1 MYKSTLAFLVI
12 DDKVIMIN
20 RNKKPWMGC
29 WNGVGGKLEKGED
42 KTISVIREIEEET
55 KIKKEDY
62 DLEYKGI
69 LTWSVDNNQTIYG
82 LYIFVCKLNKL
93 NLKFPIKT
101 SEGILDL
108 KEINWVID
116 HNNLGVSHN
125 LKYILPYALYK
136 DELYRYHC
144 LFEGNTLL
152 SVDITLLEE

>member
-1 MYKSTLAFLVI
+1 MGQSLTEIAQSLLDA
-12 DDKVIMIN
+12 
-20 RNKKPWMGC
+20 NKKIQLIYAF
-29 WNGVGGKLEKGED
+29 NGSGKTRL
-42 KTISVIREIEEET
+42 SREFKELIAPKNPHTEEEET

-69 LTWSVDNNQTIYG
+69 LTWSVDNNRTIYG
-82 LYIFVCKLNKL
+82 LYIFVCKLKKL